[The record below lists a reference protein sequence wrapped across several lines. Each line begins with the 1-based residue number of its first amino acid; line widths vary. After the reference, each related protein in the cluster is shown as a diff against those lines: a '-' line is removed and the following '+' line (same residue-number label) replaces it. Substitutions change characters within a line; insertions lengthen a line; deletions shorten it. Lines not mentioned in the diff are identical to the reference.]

1 MVLKVHHT
9 LINAKLRFIYCCSHH
24 TSDITALAD
33 SQGNI
38 FLIDYSN
45 GKFWGLPKFSSS
57 TLIEFSPLNHDHL
70 LIGIEGGDILIC
82 NSQSGYM
89 VEKLL
94 GHRYSV
100 FRVSF
105 SKEKLLS
112 ASKYEAITWDLESFS
127 KLQVLTLE
135 EDCSLKYVTFVPISG
150 IILACFQDDLI
161 QMWSPNTYETIKQFA
176 PINWKNCLVK
186 SVSFTRDGQIMVVAG
201 HLPTISLF
209 HLESSKLIKMISLND
224 YLHSIK
230 RAEFITNDLDGGD
243 NKILAILSGQGILY
257 FLNTEEDKILS
268 QLQCDIEINRFVCT
282 PNGTHAICL
291 LSSGEVEIFNIQQY
305 LSPPVEIRVQ
315 KVRKKFLINRK
326 RSLAEVQFVK
336 QEIDSILDIKK
347 LKFILKEYGEYP
359 ENYRIKIWERL
370 LDLPNNVG
378 SYNNVINHKTIIAF
392 VDLHKK
398 YPLEDKL
405 FLTSLKKL
413 LSNLVTW
420 CPFFANVEYLPVFV
434 FPFVKVFHNKP
445 LACFE
450 VVCTIIVNWCQHW
463 FEYFPLAPINVLA
476 IAENV
481 LLEHDPELL
490 HHLVTLKVNSTVY
503 IWSLLE
509 TIFSEVLIS
518 TEWLILWDHILT
530 NEISFLLCASVAYN
544 MVQRNVLLTFK
555 TVDDLASFY
564 KKQNPIDVKRLIK
577 VTYCLLKNTSEK
589 FHPRQY
595 FTPFGSIDKR
605 EYPQFT
611 QYPTQIVG
619 FENNELKKVDGR
631 FKNLLTELKTLARED
646 KNDIEDVL
654 TDEQQLEE
662 KRRLKE
668 LEKSY
673 SMQMKVKQQIIN
685 KELNKLQQMKDTFLQ
700 KQMKQPTT
708 MFANNLHRPYLTD
721 EYENLQMNKKFEIT
735 EDQQRKLQMAIQFE
749 FINKFIKKIENELNS
764 EDPKS
769 TAKLKE
775 VKTDLLK
782 TSQKR
787 HNKQPELKLLYANKH
802 LEPQVVC
809 KRHGSEDCFCE
820 VFSSKC
826 VRFSESTT
834 GGSID

>member
-1 MVLKVHHT
+1 MELTEEMLREVDKKIFRLKPVKSNGLVLKVHHT

-24 TSDITALAD
+24 TSNITALAD
-33 SQGNI
+33 NQGNV
-38 FLIDYSN
+38 FLIDYSI
-45 GKFWGLPKFSSS
+45 GKVWGLPKFSSS
-57 TLIEFSPLNHDHL
+57 TLIEFSPLNHDQL
-70 LIGIEGGDILIC
+70 FIGIEGGDILIC
-82 NSQSGYM
+82 NSNSGYI

-94 GHRYSV
+94 GHHYSV

-112 ASKYEAITWDLESFS
+112 ASKYEAITWDLENFS

-135 EDCSLKYVTFVPISG
+135 EDCLLKCT
-150 IILACFQDDLI
+150 
-161 QMWSPNTYETIKQFA
+161 K
-176 PINWKNCLVK
+176 
-186 SVSFTRDGQIMVVAG
+186 
-201 HLPTISLF
+201 
-209 HLESSKLIKMISLND
+209 
-224 YLHSIK
+224 
-230 RAEFITNDLDGGD
+230 
-243 NKILAILSGQGILY
+243 KILFLGQGIIY
-257 FLNTEEDKILS
+257 FLNIEEDKIVS
-268 QLQCDIEINRFVCT
+268 QLQCDTEINRFVCT
-282 PNGTHAICL
+282 TKGTHAICL

-347 LKFILKEYGEYP
+347 LKLILKEYGEYP
-359 ENYRIKIWERL
+359 DNCRTKIWERL
-370 LDLPNNVG
+370 LDLPNNIG
-378 SYNNVINHKTIIAF
+378 SYNNVINHVTVVAF

-413 LSNLVTW
+413 LNNLVTW
-420 CPFFANVEYLPVFV
+420 CRFFANVEYLPVFV

-463 FEYFPLAPINVLA
+463 FEYFPLAPINILA

-518 TEWLILWDHILT
+518 TEWLMLWDHILT

-544 MVQRNVLLTFK
+544 MVQRHVLLSLK
-555 TVDDLASFY
+555 TAGDLTSFY
-564 KKQNPIDVKRLIK
+564 KNQNPVDVKRLIK
-577 VTYCLLKNTSEK
+577 ITYCLLKNTSEK

-595 FTPFGSIDKR
+595 FTQFVSINKR

-631 FKNLLTELKTLARED
+631 FKNLLTELKNLASED
-646 KNDIEDVL
+646 KNNIEDVL

-673 SMQMKVKQQIIN
+673 SMQIKVKQQIIN
-685 KELNKLQQMKDTFLQ
+685 KELNKLQQMKDTLVQ
-700 KQMKQPTT
+700 KHINQPAT
-708 MFANNLHRPYLTD
+708 MFTNSRHYPFLKD
-721 EYENLQMNKKFEIT
+721 EYKNLQMNTKFEIT

-749 FINKFIKKIENELNS
+749 LVNKFIKKIENELKS

-769 TAKLKE
+769 TVKLKE
-775 VKTDLLK
+775 VTAMLPRCLL
-782 TSQKR
+782 
-787 HNKQPELKLLYANKH
+787 
-802 LEPQVVC
+802 
-809 KRHGSEDCFCE
+809 
-820 VFSSKC
+820 
-826 VRFSESTT
+826 
-834 GGSID
+834 

>member
-1 MVLKVHHT
+1 MELTEELLREVNKKIFRLKPIKSNGSVLKVHHT

-450 VVCTIIVNWCQHW
+450 VVCTII
-463 FEYFPLAPINVLA
+463 
-476 IAENV
+476 
-481 LLEHDPELL
+481 
-490 HHLVTLKVNSTVY
+490 
-503 IWSLLE
+503 
-509 TIFSEVLIS
+509 
-518 TEWLILWDHILT
+518 
-530 NEISFLLCASVAYN
+530 
-544 MVQRNVLLTFK
+544 
-555 TVDDLASFY
+555 
-564 KKQNPIDVKRLIK
+564 
-577 VTYCLLKNTSEK
+577 
-589 FHPRQY
+589 
-595 FTPFGSIDKR
+595 
-605 EYPQFT
+605 
-611 QYPTQIVG
+611 
-619 FENNELKKVDGR
+619 
-631 FKNLLTELKTLARED
+631 
-646 KNDIEDVL
+646 
-654 TDEQQLEE
+654 
-662 KRRLKE
+662 E

>member
-1 MVLKVHHT
+1 MELTVEMLREVNKRIFRLKPVKSNGLVLKVHHT

-24 TSDITALAD
+24 TSNITALAD
-33 SQGNI
+33 NQGNV
-38 FLIDYSN
+38 FLIDYSI
-45 GKFWGLPKFSSS
+45 GKVWGLPKFSSS

-70 LIGIEGGDILIC
+70 FIGIEGGDILIC
-82 NSQSGYM
+82 NSNSGYI
-89 VEKLL
+89 VEKLM
-94 GHRYSV
+94 GHHYSV

-105 SKEKLLS
+105 SKDKLLS
-112 ASKYEAITWDLESFS
+112 ASKYEAITWDLENFS

-135 EDCSLKYVTFVPISG
+135 EDCLLKYVTFVPKSG

-176 PINWKNCLVK
+176 PTNWKNCLVK
-186 SVSFTRDGQIMVVAG
+186 SVSFTRDGQMMVVAG
-201 HLPTISLF
+201 YLPIISLF
-209 HLESSKLIKMISLND
+209 HLESSKLIKTISLND

-230 RAEFITNDLDGGD
+230 RTEFVNKEFDGGN
-243 NKILAILSGQGILY
+243 NKILAILSGQGIIY
-257 FLNTEEDKILS
+257 FLNIEEDKIVS
-268 QLQCDIEINRFVCT
+268 HLQCDTEINRFVCT
-282 PNGTHAICL
+282 TNGTHAICL
-291 LSSGEVEIFNIQQY
+291 LSSGEVEIFNIEQY

-336 QEIDSILDIKK
+336 QEIDNILDIKK
-347 LKFILKEYGEYP
+347 LKLILKEYGEYP
-359 ENYRIKIWERL
+359 DSCRTKIWERL

-378 SYNNVINHKTIIAF
+378 SYNNVINHVTVVAF

-413 LSNLVTW
+413 LNNLVTW

-463 FEYFPLAPINVLA
+463 FEYFPLAPINILA
-476 IAENV
+476 IAENL

-518 TEWLILWDHILT
+518 TEWLMLWDHILT

-544 MVQRNVLLTFK
+544 MVQRHVLLVLK
-555 TVDDLASFY
+555 TAADLTSFY
-564 KKQNPIDVKRLIK
+564 KNQNPVDIKRLIK
-577 VTYCLLKNTSEK
+577 ITYCLLKNTSEK

-595 FTPFGSIDKR
+595 FTKFISINKR

-631 FKNLLTELKTLARED
+631 FKNLLTELKNLTSED
-646 KNDIEDVL
+646 KNNIEDVL

-673 SMQMKVKQQIIN
+673 SMQIKVKQQIIN
-685 KELNKLQQMKDTFLQ
+685 KELNKLQQMKDTLLQ
-700 KQMKQPTT
+700 KHIKQPTT
-708 MFANNLHRPYLTD
+708 MFTNNLHYPFLKD
-721 EYENLQMNKKFEIT
+721 EYKNLQMNKK
-735 EDQQRKLQMAIQFE
+735 
-749 FINKFIKKIENELNS
+749 
-764 EDPKS
+764 
-769 TAKLKE
+769 
-775 VKTDLLK
+775 TDSLK
-782 TSQKR
+782 TQKR
-787 HNKQPELKLLYANKH
+787 RQKQPELKLIYANKH

-809 KRHGSEDCFCE
+809 KRHGNEDCFCE
-820 VFSSKC
+820 VYSCKT